1 MKRVFTMVIFC
12 IICVLAHQANATSI
26 KPFTISSR
34 QEIEKMHQGRAFIL
48 AFWSMDCLYCLDE
61 LSILV
66 RFINKHPK
74 VKLVLV
80 STDGQSTSAEL
91 LQALKKIDLP
101 PNAELWQFSDSDE
114 ERLRYS
120 IDKSWYGELP
130 RTYYYDKS
138 HQVKPLSGS
147 PKEEWLGAWVKN
159 F

>member
-12 IICVLAHQANATSI
+12 IICVLAHHANATSI